1 MRFQVSGIWIQILKY
16 DASALYGIEL
26 EQVRV
31 TSVTARRYDLTNWK
45 AAHDKWLVVNS
56 HLCFHRAPQSQR
68 QLAGEEGK
76 QKKRKEKKE
85 RLLSIC
91 FCCVIYSLI
100 CWLARGRV
108 PSQCASIASA
118 EFANLFGIIAWWNAT
133 LNHVLSQPCQLF
145 IGRTKRSV
153 NDLFDSRQ
161 FRWLRQSARKTQ
173 FSFVAE
179 IQR

>member
-76 QKKRKEKKE
+76 QKKKKRKEGATA
-85 RLLSIC
+85 
-91 FCCVIYSLI
+91 V
-100 CWLARGRV
+100 
-108 PSQCASIASA
+108 
-118 EFANLFGIIAWWNAT
+118 NLFLLCN
-133 LNHVLSQPCQLF
+133 LF
-145 IGRTKRSV
+145 IDLLVGPWTRTESV
-153 NDLFDSRQ
+153 RVHC
-161 FRWLRQSARKTQ
+161 LRR
-173 FSFVAE
+173 VC
-179 IQR
+179 